1 MKTLSIV
8 VDFDEFKQLATSL
21 STGLEAG
28 VLNKLGFECAEEAFD
43 QGIVEAVSLSAHAN
57 LNPMRREQCPIIMAG
72 ILTAPV
78 RVVQQLALDLA
89 PAYLI

>member
-28 VLNKLGFECAEEAFD
+28 VLNKLGFERAEEAFHR
-43 QGIVEAVSLSAHAN
+43 GIVEAVSLSAHAN